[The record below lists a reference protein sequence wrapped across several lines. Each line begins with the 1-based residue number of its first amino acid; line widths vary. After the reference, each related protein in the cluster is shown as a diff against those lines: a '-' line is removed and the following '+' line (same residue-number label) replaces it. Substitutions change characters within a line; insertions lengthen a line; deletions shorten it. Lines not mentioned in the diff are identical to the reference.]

1 LKEILK
7 MNKKGELSL
16 DIVMEAVIF
25 FLGFYIFLVI
35 YDPIANSLLFPILDN
50 ADKIAYGPVAKLVIL
65 IIPVI
70 IAIMGIVL
78 LVKRLSAPPP
88 PQAGYYG

>member
-1 LKEILK
+1 MLNL
-7 MNKKGELSL
+7 KGELSL
-16 DIVMEAVIF
+16 DIVMEAIIF

-35 YDPIANSLLFPILDN
+35 YDPIANSLLFPLLDN

-78 LVKRLSAPPP
+78 IVKRLSAPPP
-88 PQAGYYG
+88 PPTAYYG

>member
-1 LKEILK
+1 MKIG
-7 MNKKGELSL
+7 KKGDLSL
-16 DIVMEAVIF
+16 DIVMEAIIF

-50 ADKIAYGPVAKLVIL
+50 SDKIANGATAKLVIL

-70 IAIMGIVL
+70 IAIMGMVLIVR
-78 LVKRLSAPPP
+78 RLSAPPQP
-88 PQAGYYG
+88 PPPTAYYG